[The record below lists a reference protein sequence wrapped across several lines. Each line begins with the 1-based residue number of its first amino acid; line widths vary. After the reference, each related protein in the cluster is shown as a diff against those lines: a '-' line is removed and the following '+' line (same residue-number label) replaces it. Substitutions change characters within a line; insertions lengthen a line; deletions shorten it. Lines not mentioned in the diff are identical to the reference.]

1 MTIDDI
7 QQKLKQESL
16 DAYIIGYENRFL
28 GQDILPQEHKIKYLC
43 GFSGSAGML
52 AVTADKVFLFVDGR
66 YELQARQEVDTNKI
80 SVVNQTPCLENVLCF
95 LKQQKVQKIGFD
107 GWSVAA
113 GEIAE
118 KFNLTGAT
126 VSYHLSQLKKADL
139 ITETKDKN
147 FIFYELNVSVFEDVL
162 VWIYNLGGNKNEKE

>member
-52 AVTADKVFLFVDGR
+52 AVTADKVFCL
-66 YELQARQEVDTNKI
+66 LM
-80 SVVNQTPCLENVLCF
+80 VVMSCKLVR
-95 LKQQKVQKIGFD
+95 K
-107 GWSVAA
+107 
-113 GEIAE
+113 
-118 KFNLTGAT
+118 
-126 VSYHLSQLKKADL
+126 L
-139 ITETKDKN
+139 IQIK
-147 FIFYELNVSVFEDVL
+147 YR
-162 VWIYNLGGNKNEKE
+162 

>member
-52 AVTADKVFLFVDGR
+52 AVTADKV
-66 YELQARQEVDTNKI
+66 
-80 SVVNQTPCLENVLCF
+80 
-95 LKQQKVQKIGFD
+95 
-107 GWSVAA
+107 
-113 GEIAE
+113 
-118 KFNLTGAT
+118 
-126 VSYHLSQLKKADL
+126 KAYFQNCSL
-139 ITETKDKN
+139 
-147 FIFYELNVSVFEDVL
+147 LML
-162 VWIYNLGGNKNEKE
+162 ALG

>member
-80 SVVNQTPCLENVLCF
+80 SVVNQTPCLENVL
-95 LKQQKVQKIGFD
+95 
-107 GWSVAA
+107 
-113 GEIAE
+113 
-118 KFNLTGAT
+118 
-126 VSYHLSQLKKADL
+126 
-139 ITETKDKN
+139 
-147 FIFYELNVSVFEDVL
+147 
-162 VWIYNLGGNKNEKE
+162 

>member
-118 KFNLTGAT
+118 NESLFPKLRFVDVGTW
-126 VSYHLSQLKKADL
+126 VDL
-139 ITETKDKN
+139 EAKSIVEVK
-147 FIFYELNVSVFEDVL
+147 
-162 VWIYNLGGNKNEKE
+162 